1 VRLPVTLCYTELQE
15 LLQHSRNMQKL
26 QQLLL
31 QLHVE
36 QRLAPKF
43 MECLLK
49 GCLQLHKAPTSSGP
63 QQQQQ
68 QQELRQA
75 QRQAP
80 ASDVLQE
87 RCLALYRLLHFLTA
101 AAVKQRGL
109 TASCH
114 FAEAEVV
121 EDVDT
126 LRYSQW

>member
-1 VRLPVTLCYTELQE
+1 LCYRDPQE
-15 LLQHSRNMQKL
+15 LLQHSRHVQKL

-36 QRLAPKF
+36 QRLAPKL

-49 GCLQLHKAPTSSGP
+49 ACLQLHKPDQ

-68 QQELRQA
+68 QQEQRLQ
-75 QRQAP
+75 QRQVARHG
-80 ASDVLQE
+80 AAAADVLQE

-109 TASCH
+109 SASCH
-114 FAEAEVV
+114 IAEAEVV
-121 EDVDT
+121 EDVDL

>member
-1 VRLPVTLCYTELQE
+1 VRLPVALCYKELQE

-36 QRLAPKF
+36 QRLAPKL

-49 GCLQLHKAPTSSGP
+49 GCLQLHKAPPTSGP

-68 QQELRQA
+68 EMRQVA
-75 QRQAP
+75 A
-80 ASDVLQE
+80 ADVLQE

-114 FAEAEVV
+114 IAEAEVV
-121 EDVDT
+121 EDVDL